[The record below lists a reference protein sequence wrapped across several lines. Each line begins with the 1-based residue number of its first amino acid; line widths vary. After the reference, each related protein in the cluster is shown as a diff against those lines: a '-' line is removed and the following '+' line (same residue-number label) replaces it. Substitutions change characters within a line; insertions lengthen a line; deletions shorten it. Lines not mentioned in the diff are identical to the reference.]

1 MSDYSAQGSI
11 TIKRLRNGDSLY
23 ISFNTNG
30 KPLYQGVDT
39 STGSVSPDWTVAAN
53 QPIITPKV
61 TSVRGNTVVRS
72 SHQWKWN
79 GQTLLFTGA
88 TSADGNWR
96 TG

>member
-1 MSDYSAQGSI
+1 MSNYSAQGSI

-23 ISFNTNG
+23 VSFDTNG

-61 TSVRGNTVVRS
+61 TSVRGNTVVR
-72 SHQWKWN
+72 
-79 GQTLLFTGA
+79 
-88 TSADGNWR
+88 
-96 TG
+96 